1 MIARGTLEE
10 FKKEFS
16 RVGAE
21 NQKIIVETVEP
32 LPEIEHE
39 DIISAEYSEIERRV
53 IIEAKSDIRDYISSR
68 LFEKGVRV
76 KEMRMEEP
84 TLEDVFM
91 SVYRR

>member
-1 MIARGTLEE
+1 MREE
-10 FKKEFS
+10 HWKNSKKEFG

-32 LPEIEHE
+32 LP
-39 DIISAEYSEIERRV
+39 DSETERKV
-53 IIEAKSDIRDYISSR
+53 IIEAKSDIRDYISSK

-76 KEMRMEEP
+76 KEMRIEEP

-91 SVYRR
+91 SVYQG